1 MVKGIERD
9 IGEIEGLEIEQRL
22 GRLDGAGLRF
32 GLVVARFNDGLT
44 DELARQAVGALEACG
59 TVLKAVELVRVPGA
73 YEVPVVLEK
82 MAASGQ
88 YDGLIALGVVVE
100 GETQHAQMIIDTT
113 GKMLLEISCRHGVP
127 VINEIVGARS
137 WEQAEAR
144 CLGGEQSRGWYA
156 GLAAV
161 ETAQVLR
168 RVR

>member
-1 MVKGIERD
+1 VKGIERD
-9 IGEIEGLEIEQRL
+9 ISQIEGLAVEQRL
-22 GRLDGAGLRF
+22 GRLDGSGLRF

-59 TVLKAVELVRVPGA
+59 TALKAVELVRVPGA

-113 GKMLLEISCRHGVP
+113 GAAFLDTACRHDIA
-127 VINEIVGARS
+127 VINEIVGART

-144 CLGGEQSRGWYA
+144 CLGVESSRGWYA

-161 ETAQVLR
+161 ETARVLR
-168 RVR
+168 LVG